1 MRRVV
6 IAEKGSAALR
16 LAVVLSGGSF
26 RRRRLGVTVF
36 EFEREGEAH
45 SVVGLRGHIVEIDYP
60 ERFRDW
66 DAASLEALL
75 AAEPEERVSEPA
87 IAEALRAL
95 AADADEVVL
104 ATDYDREGEL
114 IGMEA
119 LRIVREVRPGVAV
132 RRARFS
138 SLTKWEIEETFRGL
152 VDVDEKLAASARA
165 REEIDLAWG
174 AVLTRFLSLA
184 CGLRGRAFLSVGR
197 VQTPTLARLVERERE
212 IEEFRPQPY
221 WVVAATLGAGP
232 SVTATH
238 ETDRFWRRDEA
249 DAAQGR
255 AELAEEA
262 AVVDWNTRTS
272 EGHRPHPFNT
282 TSFLADATRLGM
294 TAVRAMAIAE
304 SLYRSGHLSY
314 PRTDNTVYPPSLGLR
329 SVLERLLDSDMAA
342 DVQEVLALPS
352 LRPSRGPVEA
362 TDHPPIYPTSGA
374 RRDKIKADAWRVY
387 ELVVRRFLATL
398 APTAVER
405 DTIAEFDV
413 GGETFFARGRELV
426 DAGWRKYS
434 GAGFPTAVV
443 PRFRVGE
450 RVRVLAVAEEE
461 RETDPPPRFTQG
473 RLIEEMESLNL
484 GTKSTRHEIVQ
495 KLYDRGYVEGRQIRV
510 TAAGRAVVEALEAHG
525 GRVTRPE
532 MTGALERAMDGI
544 ARGAREAREVVGESR
559 DLLAA
564 ALLEMRGHE
573 AGIAEWVR
581 TAIADETEI
590 GPCEKC
596 GGTMLL
602 RRTRTG
608 RRFVGCSNFPQCR
621 NSRNAPGPGLLAPT
635 QEVCERCGSRRL
647 ARVHRGVADVWC
659 ATPTCND
666 EELTRIL
673 GA

>member
-16 LAVVLSGGSF
+16 LSVVLSGGSF

-36 EFEREGEAH
+36 EFDREGVSH
-45 SVVGLRGHIVEIDYP
+45 SIVGLRGHIVEIDYP

-66 DAASLEALL
+66 DAATVEDLL
-75 AAEPEERVSEPA
+75 SEEPEERVSEPA
-87 IAEALRAL
+87 IADALRAL

-114 IGMEA
+114 IGVEA

-152 VDVDEKLAASARA
+152 VEVDEKLAASARA

-184 CGLRGRAFLSVGR
+184 CGLRGRDFLSVGR
-197 VQTPTLARLVERERE
+197 VQTPTLAHLVKRERDL
-212 IEEFRPQPY
+212 EEFRPVPY
-221 WVVAATLGAGP
+221 WVVVATLGSEP
-232 SVTATH
+232 PVTATH
-238 ETDRFWRRDEA
+238 EADRFWRRDEA

-255 AELAEEA
+255 AELAAEA
-262 AVVDWNTRTS
+262 VVVDWDGRTS
-272 EGHRPHPFNT
+272 EGHRPPPYNT
-282 TSFLADATRLGM
+282 TSFLADATRLGLS
-294 TAVRAMAIAE
+294 AVRAMAIAE
-304 SLYRSGHLSY
+304 SLYRSGQLSY
-314 PRTDNTVYPPSLGLR
+314 PRTDNTVYPPGLGLR
-329 SVLERLLDSDMAA
+329 AILERLLESDLAEEA
-342 DVQEVLALPS
+342 QEVLAQPS

-362 TDHPPIYPTSGA
+362 TDHPPIHPTAGA
-374 RRDKIKADAWRVY
+374 TKDKIKADAWRVY
-387 ELVVRRFLATL
+387 ELVARRFLATL

-405 DTIAEFDV
+405 DTIAEFDLE
-413 GGETFFARGRELV
+413 GETFFVRGRELV
-426 DAGWRKYS
+426 DAGWRKYA
-434 GAGFPTAVV
+434 GAGFPTSLV
-443 PRFRVGE
+443 PRFSAGE
-450 RVRVLAVAEEE
+450 RVRVLAVLQEG

-473 RLIEEMESLNL
+473 HLIEEMESLNL

-495 KLYDRGYVEGRQIRV
+495 KLYDRGYVEGRQIHV

-525 GRVTRPE
+525 GHVTRPE
-532 MTGALERAMDGI
+532 MTAALERAMDGI
-544 ARGAREAREVVGESR
+544 ARGVRTSSEVVGESR
-559 DLLAA
+559 ELLAA
-564 ALLEMRGHE
+564 ALKEMRGHE
-573 AGIAEWVR
+573 AGISEWVR
-581 TAIADETEI
+581 TAIADETEV

-608 RRFVGCSNFPQCR
+608 RRFVGCSNFPRCR

-635 QEVCERCGSRRL
+635 QEVCDRCGSRRI

-659 ATPTCND
+659 ATPTCSD